1 MSRVIVFC
9 GLIILMISF
18 PLQGSSLWQ
27 SDSQS
32 LFSDPIAQGEG
43 DLLTVVIKENTE
55 AYHEADTQ
63 TGQGLGFELN
73 PGVFLSDLFAGLE
86 PRYSDH
92 AESGGRTERS
102 GSIVGEIT
110 VEIVEVLDS
119 GNFRIE
125 GIKGITVDGEHQEI
139 KLTGIIRPQDIE
151 KDNTIESSRLANVDI
166 SYTGSGVVADKQ
178 RRSILEWLL
187 NWIF

>member
-1 MSRVIVFC
+1 MSRIMICFLAIVLFTT
-9 GLIILMISF
+9 L

-27 SDSQS
+27 SDGSS
-32 LFSDPIAQGEG
+32 LFSDPIARGEG
-43 DLLTVVIKENTE
+43 DLLTVVIRENAE
-55 AYHEADTQ
+55 ASHEADTE

-73 PGVFLSDLFAGLE
+73 PGVFLSTLFAGLS
-86 PRYSDH
+86 PSYSDK
-92 AESGGRTERS
+92 AEAGGRTQRA

-139 KLTGIIRPQDIE
+139 ELSGMIRPEDIE
-151 KDNTIESSRLANVDI
+151 KDNTIESARLADVNI

-178 RRSILEWLL
+178 RPSILEWLL